1 MAIKNKYGS
10 FTVDVNGEEVV
21 VNPLSQKELADGWRL
36 VLPKVKSRRV
46 TLSHGNRKIIK
57 YKKNYKIFRINLSQ
71 LPEHLWSVLNSKY
84 EDGQYSHSVA
94 KDNMYLYI
102 VKETPVDKEIRQLY
116 DYFCYK
122 NYTTEDLEDMRNL
135 VTVLEDNNVTGWVL
149 LRAKMIISTRS

>member
-10 FTVDVNGEEVV
+10 FTVNVNGGDVV
-21 VNPLSQKELADGWRL
+21 VNPLSQKELAEGWRL
-36 VLPKVKSRRV
+36 VIPKVTSTRIK
-46 TLSHGNRKIIK
+46 LSYGNKKVIK

-71 LPEHLWSVLNSKY
+71 LPDHLWGNLNEKY

-116 DYFCYK
+116 
-122 NYTTEDLEDMRNL
+122 NYLYYRNYDPSVLESMKNL
-135 VTVLEDNNVTGWVL
+135 VTILEDNNATGWVL
-149 LRAKMIISTRS
+149 LRAKMLINAHS

>member
-94 KDNMYLYI
+94 KDRMYLYI
-102 VKETPVDKEIRQLY
+102 VKETPVDKEIIKLY
-116 DYFCYK
+116 
-122 NYTTEDLEDMRNL
+122 NYLFYQNYNSSVLDEMRHL
-135 VTVLEDNNVTGWVL
+135 VTVLEDNNATGWVL
-149 LRAKMIISTRS
+149 LRAIMIINTHS